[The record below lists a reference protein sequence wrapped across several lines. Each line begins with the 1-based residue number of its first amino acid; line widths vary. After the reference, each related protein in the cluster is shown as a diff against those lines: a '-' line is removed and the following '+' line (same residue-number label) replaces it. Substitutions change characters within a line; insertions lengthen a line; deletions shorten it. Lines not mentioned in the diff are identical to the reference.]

1 MSGSDTPAPT
11 VGEIE
16 SELAARRQ
24 QLATSVDELLYQVQ
38 PRQIARR
45 QGEKVQLA
53 FYEAT
58 HTEEGELRAE
68 RVAGVL
74 GAVAAALLG
83 LGLIRRARS

>member
-11 VGEIE
+11 VAEIE
-16 SELAARRQ
+16 AELTARRQ

-38 PRQIARR
+38 PKQIVRR
-45 QGEKVQLA
+45 QGEKAQLA

-58 HTEEGELRAE
+58 HTPDGELRAE

-74 GAVAAALLG
+74 GAVAAALIG
-83 LGLIRRARS
+83 LGLIRRANS